1 MFNINE
7 FKSRMNRHG
16 GPALNSLFV
25 VEIAAAGLSART
37 GSNIESISTDDLRFF
52 CRSVSVPGI
61 NLELMQYKPVG
72 TGFPEFLPM
81 AATPDTLNC
90 VFMLD
95 ANHNVI
101 TFFHRWINS
110 IMNIGGNTGTTS
122 AFNGQM
128 RELNYKSQ
136 YVAALVVKHY
146 STYFEDSDGTPGF
159 YEYKFEG
166 VYPSEVRGASFS
178 WDANEISTISVNF
191 SYTRIL
197 HSGFQRA
204 SAENSRFITG
214 SQDSIIRGS
223 GIPQIITERVLLVAP
238 ITIE

>member
-1 MFNINE
+1 MFNVNE

-16 GPALNSLFV
+16 GPSLNSLFV
-25 VEIAAAGLSART
+25 VEIAAAGLNART
-37 GSNIESISTDDLRFF
+37 GSNIETISTDDLRFF

-81 AATPDTLNC
+81 AATPGTLNC

-95 ANHNVI
+95 TNHNVI
-101 TFFHRWINS
+101 AFFHRWINS
-110 IMNIGGNTGTTS
+110 IMNVGGNTGTTS

-128 RELNYKSQ
+128 RELNYKNEYS
-136 YVAALVVKHY
+136 ASLVVKHY

-166 VYPSEVRGASFS
+166 VYPSEVGGSQFS
-178 WDANEISTISVNF
+178 WDDSSISTTAVNF

-214 SQDSIIRGS
+214 SQNSIVRGS
-223 GIPQIITERVLLVAP
+223 RIPQIINDRVLPVNP
-238 ITIE
+238 VTIG